1 MELVLPNNYVA
12 LEEEEM
18 MYLDGGDWIRDAA
31 IAVVAGAVGAIVGH
45 GVKHSLV
52 GAAIRLAGGWVANT
66 INALVISAWLNPGG
80 AIAVVG
86 GAAVVA
92 TAVYLTGKHYKFW

>member
-12 LEEEEM
+12 LEQEEM

-31 IAVVAGAVGAIVGH
+31 IGVVAATVGAIVGH
-45 GVKHSLV
+45 GVRHSLV

-66 INALVISAWLNPGG
+66 INALVLSAWLNPGG

-86 GAAVVA
+86 GAAVVG
-92 TAVYLTGKHYKFW
+92 TAVYFTGKHYKFW

>member
-1 MELVLPNNYVA
+1 MELVLPNNYIA

-18 MYLDGGDWIRDAA
+18 MYLNGEGWIADSFAA
-31 IAVVAGAVGAIVGH
+31 GGAIVGH

>member
-52 GAAIRLAGGWVANT
+52 GAAIRLAGGWVANQ
-66 INALVISAWLNPGG
+66 INAAIVVAMMNP
-80 AIAVVG
+80 A
-86 GAAVVA
+86 GAALALGGLVGLGG
-92 TAVYLTGKHYKFW
+92 AVYLIGRNQRWW

>member
-18 MYLDGGDWIRDAA
+18 MYLDEGDWIRDAA